1 MATIYRVTRLSRRSI
16 SDKNKGS
23 ALEEVG
29 SLLFLAG
36 GAHDTA
42 LRLALAMEASA

>member
-1 MATIYRVTRLSRRSI
+1 MVTNYRAARLSRRSI

-29 SLLFLAG
+29 SLLAG
-36 GAHDTA
+36 GVHDTA
-42 LRLALAMEASA
+42 LRLAHAMEAST